1 MPAPAIPGFDYI
13 YNSRTGA
20 VQQYPSPIAA
30 AAVKTGLGWHGPFQT
45 EQDAID
51 FYNRNKA
58 ANPDWK
64 APTDFLGNLGN
75 IPDAVQSQAN
85 AATEGAKGIF
95 GLSNEDIQSWLI
107 RIGEILLGI
116 VLVAVG
122 LAKLTGVDNAI
133 VSAIKTGAKVA

>member
-1 MPAPAIPGFDYI
+1 MPEIPGFDFI

-30 AAVKTGLGWHGPFQT
+30 ASVKSGTGWHGPFKT
-45 EQDAID
+45 EADAVA
-51 FYNRNKA
+51 FYERNKT

-75 IPDAVQSQAN
+75 VPGAVGSQVD
-85 AATEGAKGIF
+85 AATEGVKGIF
-95 GLSNEDIQSWLI
+95 GLSDDDIRSWLI
-107 RIGEILLGI
+107 RIGEIVLGI

-122 LAKLTGVDNAI
+122 VAKLTGTTNAI
-133 VSAIKTGAKVA
+133 AGVVKARIP

>member
-1 MPAPAIPGFDYI
+1 MPEIPGFDFI

-30 AAVKTGLGWHGPFQT
+30 AAVKTGTGWHGPFKT
-45 EQDAID
+45 EKDALD

-64 APTDFLGNLGN
+64 APTDFLGNIGN
-75 IPDAVQSQAN
+75 IPDAVTGQAN
-85 AATEGAKGIF
+85 AATQGVKGLF
-95 GLSNEDIQSWLI
+95 GLSDDDIRSWLI

-122 LAKLTGVDNAI
+122 VAKLAGVDKFVMTA
-133 VSAIKTGAKVA
+133 VKTGAKVA

>member
-1 MPAPAIPGFDYI
+1 MAAPAIPGFDYI

-75 IPDAVQSQAN
+75 IPNAIQNQTE
-85 AATEGAKGIF
+85 AATKGIF

-107 RIGEILLGI
+107 RIGEIILGI

-122 LAKLTGVDNAI
+122 LAKLTGVDSAI
-133 VSAIKTGAKVA
+133 VTAIKTGAKVA